1 MEYVKPI
8 KELEVIFLMK
18 RELKQ
23 QSSRNYLLFVMG
35 INTGL
40 RISEILALSIKD
52 VYQSNG
58 EPVDFL
64 KLKREDVYLNAQVRR
79 ALRWFV
85 KKHPFSNPES
95 YLFLSSRGETAIS
108 RQQAYRIINQA
119 AENVGLA
126 EKIGPHTLR
135 KTFGYHAY
143 KMGIA
148 VSLIQRRFCHH
159 TPAETLRY
167 IGINKEQVKPQLDI
181 NL

>member
-1 MEYVKPI
+1 MEYVRPI
-8 KELEVIFLMK
+8 KEIEVIFLMK
-18 RELKQ
+18 RELKK
-23 QSSRNYLLFVMG
+23 QSSRNYLLFVME

-40 RISEILALSIKD
+40 RISEILSLSIKD
-52 VYQSNG
+52 VYQNR

-64 KLKREDVYLNAQVRR
+64 KLKREDVYLNAQVKR
-79 ALRWFV
+79 ALRWFG

-95 YLFLSSRGETAIS
+95 YLFLSSRGKTAIS
-108 RQQAYRIINQA
+108 RQQAYRIINRA
-119 AENVGLA
+119 AENVGLS

-143 KMGIA
+143 KKGIA